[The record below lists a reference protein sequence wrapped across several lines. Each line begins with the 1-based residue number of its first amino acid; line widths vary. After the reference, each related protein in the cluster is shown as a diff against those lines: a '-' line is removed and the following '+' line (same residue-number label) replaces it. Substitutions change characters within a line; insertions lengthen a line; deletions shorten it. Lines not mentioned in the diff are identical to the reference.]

1 MVFWL
6 MIIAIANKIVE
17 VVIAAKIIKV
27 IIATKIMIGL
37 FINLA
42 MTILRTGLPL
52 HC

>member
-42 MTILRTGLPL
+42 
-52 HC
+52 